1 MMNSLLSLC
10 MMYFSPVDSLW
21 RLLIRLPLYFF
32 ILFFFSGCEKTQP
45 LVLSTSATTNSIQNL
60 TVLNTSFF
68 AHLQINNQLLI
79 ASGDGKIISSQQT
92 FTQWSAL
99 QTPPATNKIIGLASD
114 NTGQHLLAYGN
125 DGFIL
130 VSNNA
135 GKDWRL
141 NKTETS
147 NSLNTAAFN
156 ETTRQWRIAGQA
168 GSIIESDADGNNWT
182 NAPFAS
188 SKTIIKLLPT
198 EAGDIAIGEDGL
210 LAFQKKNSRDWQL
223 LEHQLD
229 ESFTDIIATNSDR
242 YILSTTNGKILI
254 LDISSQ
260 KIEIID
266 TGYSGYVSKLLF
278 NQQHQTLIATT
289 ANGDILLS
297 DDGGKLWAPVAIGKP
312 YLSALASSKN
322 GTYVF
327 VAGDD
332 GCILLSDN
340 GGRTWRTLTLPTAA
354 NLEGIVNT
362 FDMQW
367 VAYGEHGALFTSDD
381 NGENWSA
388 VNRPI
393 NDFIHQLTQ
402 DISGTWYGAGVK
414 GLVIE
419 SSNHGSGWTLTEAR
433 TQESDYFLS
442 IITDKQSGNLIAAG
456 PPGTILSK
464 QPNQTHWL
472 QPLGLNDASQGYFH
486 QLISN
491 DKGIIVAV
499 AGPGAVYFSEDAG
512 NNWHPAKDQTSQQ
525 LFAGHYD
532 ANREL
537 FFTVGQS
544 GTINSSQD
552 GQHWH
557 TLNSQTSESL
567 QCILATTFGIF
578 AAGNH
583 GTIVRSFDGIQWQL
597 SETPTASTL
606 LTLFS
611 TQQKT
616 LIATGHNGTLLR
628 SSDQGQNW
636 LKIEVPTDTSLRMP
650 VQDQQTGIIYIPGKN
665 GDILYSY
672 DDGLNWSLLPPVA
685 KASLKSLAI
694 DKQTGFL
701 LGAGERLIRTPLLSK
716 PQHLDSE

>member
-32 ILFFFSGCEKTQP
+32 ILFFFSGCEKTPP
-45 LVLSTSATTNSIQNL
+45 LVLSKSATTNSIQNL

-68 AHLQINNQLLI
+68 SHLQINNQLLI
-79 ASGDGKIISSQQT
+79 ASGDGKIISSQQR
-92 FTQWSAL
+92 FSQWSAL
-99 QTPPATNKIIGLASD
+99 QTPPTTNKIIGLAGD
-114 NTGQHLLAYGN
+114 NSGQHLLAYGD

-130 VSNNA
+130 VSSNG

-141 NKTETS
+141 IKSGLTV
-147 NSLNTAAFN
+147 SLNTAVFN

-168 GSIIESDADGNNWT
+168 GSIIESDADGNDLT
-182 NAPFAS
+182 NTPFPS

-210 LAFQKKNSRDWQL
+210 LAFQKKNSLDWQL
-223 LEHQLD
+223 LEHPLD
-229 ESFTDIIATNSDR
+229 ESFTDIIAANSNR
-242 YILSTTNGKILI
+242 YIVSTINGKII
-254 LDISSQ
+254 LLDMTSQ

-266 TGYSGYVSKLLF
+266 TGYTGYISKLLF
-278 NQQHQTLIATT
+278 DQQHQTLIATT

-297 DDGGKLWAPVAIGKP
+297 DDGGTLWAPVATGKP
-312 YLSALASSKN
+312 YLSALAASKN
-322 GTYVF
+322 GAYLF
-327 VAGDD
+327 AAGDD
-332 GCILLSDN
+332 GCVLLSDN
-340 GGRTWRTLTLPTAA
+340 GGRTWRRLTLPTTA

-362 FDMQW
+362 QSTQW
-367 VAYGEHGALFTSDD
+367 VAYGEHGALFASDD
-381 NGENWSA
+381 NGENWIA
-388 VNRPI
+388 INRPV

-402 DISGTWYGAGVK
+402 DNSGTWYGAGVK

-419 SSNHGSGWTLTEAR
+419 SRNHGSSWTLTEAR

-442 IITDKQSGNLIAAG
+442 IITDGQSGNLIAAG
-456 PPGTILSK
+456 PPGTILFK
-464 QPNQTHWL
+464 QPNQTQWL

-486 QLISN
+486 QLITN
-491 DKGIIVAV
+491 NKGVIVAV

-512 NNWHPAKDQTSQQ
+512 NHWHSAKDKTPHQ

-532 ANREL
+532 PHREL
-537 FFTVGQS
+537 FFTAGQS
-544 GTINSSQD
+544 GTITSSQD
-552 GQHWH
+552 GQHWQ
-557 TLNSQTSESL
+557 TLDSRTSESL
-567 QCILATTFGIF
+567 QCILATPFGVF
-578 AAGNH
+578 AAGNN
-583 GTIVRSFDGIQWQL
+583 GTIVKSLDGIEWQP

-606 LTLFS
+606 LTLFA

-616 LIATGHNGTLLR
+616 LITTGHNGTLLR
-628 SSDQGQNW
+628 SSDQGENW

-650 VQDQQTGIIYIPGKN
+650 VQDQQTGVIYIPGKN

-672 DDGLNWSLLPPVA
+672 NDGLNWSLLPPIT

-701 LGAGERLIRTPLLSK
+701 LGAGERLIRLPLLSK
-716 PQHLDSE
+716 SQHLDSE